1 MRVSRRRKVAAPVGE
16 VWKLIAD
23 PYNLPRWW
31 PRTTRVE
38 NVERGGERRGEWT
51 QVLETAEGRG
61 VRADYRCIS
70 SAQPSRYVWEQRID
84 GTPFERHLKASRM
97 AIELGEKGGETEI
110 SITSDQVLRGLSR
123 LGSPLMRHGQ
133 AEIVD
138 EALDG
143 IERALEPGNDDG

>member
-23 PYNLPRWW
+23 PYSLPRWW

-38 NVERGGERRGEWT
+38 NVERAGERRGEWT

-61 VRADYRCIS
+61 VRADYRCVS

-97 AIELGEKGGETEI
+97 AIELGERGDETEI

-143 IERALEPGNDDG
+143 IERALDPGNDDG